1 MNSNDAKSNI
11 LSTPVSNIQQLGTNY
26 LQIPIAQKPGNI
38 ISRTNSQP
46 SIESNINNIRIGQ
59 QHQTIKSVILPP
71 NYRTAVMSS
80 PQKGIDYKLILKPVN
95 IQSQPNVCI
104 ASNNLSIICMY

>member
-1 MNSNDAKSNI
+1 M
-11 LSTPVSNIQQLGTNY
+11 
-26 LQIPIAQKPGNI
+26 QIPIAQKPGNI
-38 ISRTNSQP
+38 INRTNSQS

-71 NYRTAVMSS
+71 NYRTMMSS
-80 PQKGIDYKLILKPVN
+80 PQKGVDYKLILKPVN

-104 ASNNLSIICMY
+104 VLNYLCIICINYIFLYFFTGNKKYASTSF

>member
-1 MNSNDAKSNI
+1 M
-11 LSTPVSNIQQLGTNY
+11 
-26 LQIPIAQKPGNI
+26 QIPIAQKSGNI
-38 ISRTNSQP
+38 ISRTNSQS

-71 NYRTAVMSS
+71 NYRTAMMSS
-80 PQKGIDYKLILKPVN
+80 PQKGVDYRLVLKPVN

-104 ASNNLSIICMY
+104 MLNY